1 MVQVPFCRQSGYGDT
16 APRRVSFRHHSQT
29 GSSLALSALDQSTY
43 YMSYRRLVLNKR
55 STLMLGKE
63 FNEADLR
70 CTRHSEPPG
79 HVFPPSF
86 YAPCTCTSPPV
97 SLRRQLKLDALA
109 LIPVLSGVPP
119 KIKSGEGFDYDPL
132 VKKVVKSVGEK
143 MVQVAM
149 AAIAALEVLA
159 IGLGPAVFS
168 KHAKPS
174 AKVLLRRTKEKKVV
188 ALVLSCLG
196 CMYSTGALNLKA
208 IMEPITE
215 AVHPPKK
222 TDKKVPH
229 SQCAAIEFIESCLRN
244 KDVAWDS
251 ANSVA
256 VVDICV
262 KAMGPTY
269 DTKVRAA
276 ASDLAALVIARSKAE
291 VSLERSGSD
300 ADGTA
305 LSMVQLKLKDLEES
319 NKMAYKAVIE
329 KSEELVAIFK

>member
-1 MVQVPFCRQSGYGDT
+1 
-16 APRRVSFRHHSQT
+16 
-29 GSSLALSALDQSTY
+29 
-43 YMSYRRLVLNKR
+43 
-55 STLMLGKE
+55 
-63 FNEADLR
+63 
-70 CTRHSEPPG
+70 
-79 HVFPPSF
+79 
-86 YAPCTCTSPPV
+86 
-97 SLRRQLKLDALA
+97 LA

-119 KIKSGEGFDYDPL
+119 NIQSGEGYDYDPL

-188 ALVLSCLG
+188 VLALSCLDS
-196 CMYSTGALNLKA
+196 MYSTGALGLKA
-208 IMEPITE
+208 IMEPIT
-215 AVHPPKK
+215 ATVHPPKA

-229 SQCAAIEFIESCLRN
+229 SQCAAIEYISRCLRN

-251 ANSVA
+251 SANSVT

-276 ASDLAALVIARSKAE
+276 ASDLAALVVARTKAD
-291 VSLERSGSD
+291 VTLTGGSD
-300 ADGTA
+300 TGGIA
-305 LSMVQLKLKDLEES
+305 LSMVQLKLKDLEDS
-319 NKMAYKAVIE
+319 NKMAHKAVL
-329 KSEELVAIFK
+329 KKAEEFAEVFL